1 MTHADPEI
9 QKSFEAI
16 RALCRGEH
24 VPAPPGWYDDAGDTL
39 DIMRGA
45 GWVHHAFSEPDYKGI
60 NVLKSEFWDSEEE
73 RVMIVPDLERGA
85 DPVDIQALMT
95 GLTELVSTCV
105 HATQSIKP
113 ALEHAPEDRAFHGM
127 GRKKRP
133 ELAEDIIRILDAEIA
148 SVGGRVDSD
157 GEWRDL
163 PEKTLSSARAIV
175 ARLVKEI
182 SGGRMSV
189 HTYART
195 GRDTVITYPK
205 KGRADPYALDSAS
218 YALMSAGNVLTEIGK
233 QARFA
238 DSEARREISAKKE
251 AEALQ
256 AQAQEIRQACFEVHA
271 DSLRQNG
278 GSAALAILQ
287 HLEKGFRLPVYKG
300 SARRPTPERD
310 ALIDDLHEFFGDD
323 TYDILSE
330 QISSDPSRR
339 LNGVKRLSERLDVIF
354 SDAEPAPGL

>member
-1 MTHADPEI
+1 MTHANPEI
-9 QKSFEAI
+9 QKSFQAI
-16 RALCRGEH
+16 RALCRCEH

-73 RVMIVPDLERGA
+73 RVMIVPDFDRGA
-85 DPVDIQALMT
+85 EPVDVQALMT

-127 GRKKRP
+127 SRKRLP
-133 ELAEDIIRILDAEIA
+133 ELGEDIVRVLDAEITRA
-148 SVGGRVDSD
+148 GGRVESD
-157 GEWRDL
+157 GEWQDV

-175 ARLVKEI
+175 ERLVKEI

-195 GRDTVITYPK
+195 DLDTVIIYPK
-205 KGRADPYALDSAS
+205 KGRTDPYALDAAS
-218 YALMSAGNVLTEIGK
+218 YALMSAGSALTAIGK

-238 DSEARREISAKKE
+238 DNAARREISEKKK
-251 AEALQ
+251 AEDLQ
-256 AQAQEIRQACFEVHA
+256 AQAREVRQACFEAHA
-271 DSLRQNG
+271 DSLKRNG
-278 GSAALAILQ
+278 GTAALAVLK
-287 HLEKGFRLPVYKG
+287 HLESGVRLPVYKG
-300 SARRPTPERD
+300 GVRRPTPERD
-310 ALIDDLHEFFGDD
+310 ALIDDLHEFFGEDAHE
-323 TYDILSE
+323 ILSNL
-330 QISSDPSRR
+330 IGSDVSRY
-339 LNGVKRLSERLDVIF
+339 LNGEKRLAERLDVIF